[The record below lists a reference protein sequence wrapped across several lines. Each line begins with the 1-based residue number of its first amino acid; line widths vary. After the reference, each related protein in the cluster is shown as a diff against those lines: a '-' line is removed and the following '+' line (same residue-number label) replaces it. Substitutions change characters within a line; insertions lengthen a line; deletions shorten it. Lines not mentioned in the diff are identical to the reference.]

1 MAKVNLTK
9 VGNVVTKKNSMGSRF
24 LNSFGAIFIGIAVAI
39 ICLIAL
45 GCNEGRSVRN
55 IRAYDEV
62 GKNLIETGSAQVNPA
77 NDGKLVAIRGGLTFS
92 PVTDSAYRVTTDSF
106 VLVRIV
112 EMYQW
117 QEEKRGSSTDAE
129 TTYTYTG
136 AWRSEPINSDRFV
149 DQSYVNPRMPSDAV
163 LRKNVVFADDAQLGD
178 FRITPEQL
186 SKLGADIYM
195 RVPESTPLPSGFSL
209 SADGRYIQN
218 GNLSKP
224 QVGDLRISFLSS
236 EEKRASMIGRQQG
249 NAIVSYVSKNGT
261 LIEEMRHGEI
271 SGADMVAQL
280 QAENKAV
287 TWFLRIFL
295 AILVCIG
302 LSLFL
307 SPIQLLLSIIPFL
320 GKYLGKA
327 TQVIAQVI
335 GTIVGV
341 ILSLFII
348 AISWIAVRPLVGIPL
363 LLIVAGLIVFLN
375 RYKKSKVDNAP
386 QPALATAG
394 GVTATA
400 QEQPAVEQPQS
411 TGEQKKSF
419 CSNCGAKI
427 EEGTK
432 FCPGCGK
439 AV

>member
-45 GCNEGRSVRN
+45 GCNEGRSVKN
-55 IRAYDEV
+55 IRAYDEF

-77 NDGKLVAIRGGLTFS
+77 NDGKLVAIRGSLTFS
-92 PVTDSAYRVTTDSF
+92 PVTDSAYRVTADSF

-117 QEEKRGSSTDAE
+117 QEEKRGSSTDE
-129 TTYTYTG
+129 QVTYTYTG
-136 AWRSEPINSDRFV
+136 TWRSEPINSGRFV
-149 DQSYVNPRMPSDAV
+149 DQSFANKPWPSDSAFQKNAV
-163 LRKNVVFADDAQLGD
+163 YADDAQLGD

-186 SKLGADIYM
+186 SKLRADVYLE
-195 RVPESTPLPSGFSL
+195 VPESTPLPSGFRR
-209 SADGRYIQN
+209 SADGRYIHN
-218 GNLSKP
+218 GNLQNP
-224 QVGDLRISFLSS
+224 EIGDLRISFVLS
-236 EEKRASMIGRQQG
+236 EVKRASMLGRQQG

-261 LIEEMRHGEI
+261 RIDRMFAGEI
-271 SGADMVAQL
+271 SGADMVDQL
-280 QAENKAV
+280 QAENKV
-287 TWFLRIFL
+287 ITWFLRIFL
-295 AILVCIG
+295 AVLVCIG
-302 LSLFL
+302 FSLFL
-307 SPIQLLLSIIPFL
+307 SPVQLLLSIIPFL

-341 ILSLFII
+341 ILSLLVI
-348 AISWIAVRPLVGIPL
+348 AVSWIAVRPLVGIPL
-363 LLIVAGLIVFLN
+363 LLIVAGLIVLLN

-394 GVTATA
+394 GVTVTA
-400 QEQPAVEQPQS
+400 QQTQS